1 MLWIGEKSGDRRN
14 QEVGVMSSIEREYEE
29 KRDFIR
35 MFVDAKVEIT
45 DPESGERFEGDSKNL
60 SAGGV
65 AFTTT
70 HPFPVGSKLTVRV
83 SSEQS
88 KLPPL
93 TADLQVIRSDDLEN
107 GLFEI
112 AGTIDNVS

>member
-1 MLWIGEKSGDRRN
+1 MKSL
-14 QEVGVMSSIEREYEE
+14 EREYEE

-45 DPESGERFEGDSKNL
+45 DPESGEQFTGDSEDL

-65 AFTTT
+65 AFMCD
-70 HPFPVGSKLTVRV
+70 HSFDEGRKLVVKV
-83 SSEQS
+83 SSVQS

-93 TADLQVIRSDDLEN
+93 TANMEVIRSIKGED
-107 GLFEI
+107 GRYKI
-112 AGTIDNVS
+112 AGTITNVN

>member
-1 MLWIGEKSGDRRN
+1 
-14 QEVGVMSSIEREYEE
+14 MSSLDREYEE

-45 DPESGERFEGDSKNL
+45 DPENNERFIGDSKNL
-60 SAGGV
+60 SASGV
-65 AFTTT
+65 AFLCQ
-70 HPFPVGSKLTVRV
+70 HAFEVGKRLKVKV

-93 TADLQVIRSDDLEN
+93 QADLVVIRCDKTDN
-107 GLFEI
+107 DQFEI
-112 AGTIDNVS
+112 AGTIENVS

>member
-1 MLWIGEKSGDRRN
+1 
-14 QEVGVMSSIEREYEE
+14 MSSLDREYEE

-45 DPESGERFEGDSKNL
+45 DPETDDRFIGDSKNL

-65 AFTTT
+65 AFLCEQS
-70 HPFPVGSKLTVRV
+70 FSVGKRLQVKV

-93 TADLQVIRSDDLEN
+93 KADLVVIRCDKSNDN
-107 GLFEI
+107 LFEI
-112 AGTIDNVS
+112 AGTIENVS